1 MNHYYIFFFHQKKN
15 KIIYIQKIS
24 SITQKI
30 KINIY
35 FNDEF
40 YQLKDVK
47 KQMKERNITYIK
59 TLFCERL
66 KTGNALIVLNNLIN
80 ICENIGC
87 KNIIIPLGLDAIIK
101 RTIFYKEKNIRI
113 LPYTFK
119 RKIKSDIDLD
129 SRTIYFF
136 NYKNKRTLFRL
147 RVIREEILRNIPKYK
162 GSENDLIIKLRSGDI
177 FTKFFNNTYYQ
188 PPLCFYKKIIKENN
202 FEHITILSNGY
213 ENPVVNELIKLYPKI
228 HYTEGTIQEA
238 ISLIIYAYIII
249 K

>member
-1 MNHYYIFFFHQKKN
+1 MKLIINEFISLVKKITYKKYILYKL
-15 KIIYIQKIS
+15 KINDFLLLTILLYFNFLFNYNIQKIS

-30 KINIY
+30 KINID

-47 KQMKERNITYIK
+47 KQMKERNISYIK
-59 TLFCERL
+59 NLFCERL

-177 FTKFFNNTYYQ
+177 FTKYYKTVIFDY
-188 PPLCFYKKIIKENN
+188 LF
-202 FEHITILSNGY
+202 S
-213 ENPVVNELIKLYPKI
+213 
-228 HYTEGTIQEA
+228 
-238 ISLIIYAYIII
+238 S
-249 K
+249 